1 MRCLANRHLKCSA
14 LEWGRQQ
21 VHLMTVFNSGA
32 RDDQCYAVP
41 TQSFENSP
49 SKYVCVK
56 HLMAQKTWCCF
67 AEGELGCEPMAA
79 HVSAFDKIKNSNQ
92 PLGSAQHIPDRSGL

>member
-1 MRCLANRHLKCSA
+1 
-14 LEWGRQQ
+14 
-21 VHLMTVFNSGA
+21 MTVFNSGA
-32 RDDQCYAVP
+32 SDDQCYAVP

-49 SKYVCVK
+49 SKYICVK

-67 AEGELGCEPMAA
+67 AEEELGCEPMAA